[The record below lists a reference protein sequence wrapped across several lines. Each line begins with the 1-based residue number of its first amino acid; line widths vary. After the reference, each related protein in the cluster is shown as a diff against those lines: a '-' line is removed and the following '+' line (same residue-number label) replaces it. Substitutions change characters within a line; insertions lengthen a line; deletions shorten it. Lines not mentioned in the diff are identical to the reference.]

1 MPAAKSPPRA
11 PRQSVAS
18 ITTVAE
24 RAGVSIATVSRI
36 VNGVAKKA
44 SAETIARVKAAIAE
58 LGYRPVSVGRALRQR
73 QSRLVALLAANL
85 ANPAMAAIAA
95 AAEVA
100 LRNAGLVM
108 VLCDTHDVPELQDEY
123 LLEMRAQLA
132 RSIVLLGPVA
142 LRRAGLV
149 MVLCDTHDVPALQ
162 DEYLLEM
169 RAQLARAIVML
180 GPVAS
185 TQLAAFRDGGETM
198 LFVNRRCPGGARAPF
213 VGIDNRAAGRDVAAF
228 FARRAVQPLGVIH
241 GDMTSS
247 ATADRI
253 TAFRASMAAAGRPL
267 RDGQVV
273 TEAGSDHLEIGYRAM
288 ARLLAGRERPR
299 GLFCASDL
307 IAYGAAR
314 RAREAGLAV
323 PEDLTIVGFDDN
335 PLNDWVAPW
344 LSSVRV
350 PYERYGD
357 AIVAALQEGW
367 AGAPRAETILAHELI
382 VRPRMA

>member
-142 LRRAGLV
+142 SR
-149 MVLCDTHDVPALQ
+149 
-162 DEYLLEM
+162 
-169 RAQLARAIVML
+169 
-180 GPVAS
+180 
-185 TQLAAFRDGGETM
+185 QLAAFRETREPM
-198 LFVNRRCPGGARAPF
+198 LFVNRRCPGDGRAPF
-213 VGIDNRAAGRDVAAF
+213 VGIDNRAAGHDVAAF
-228 FARRAVQPLGVIH
+228 FIDRAVAPVAVIH

-253 TAFRASMAAAGRPL
+253 IAFRARMAAAGRTL
-267 RDGQVV
+267 RDAQVV
-273 TEAGSDHLEIGYRAM
+273 TDSGSDHLEIGYRAM
-288 ARLLAGRERPR
+288 GRLLVGRERPR

-323 PEDLTIVGFDDN
+323 PDGLVIVGFDDN

-344 LSSVRV
+344 LTSVRV

-357 AIVAALQEGW
+357 AIVAALQAAW
-367 AGAPRAETILAHELI
+367 AEAPRAETILAHELI
-382 VRPRMA
+382 VRPRGG